1 LVIVSAGF
9 NTYSPFAL
17 NMRKVF
23 IRWNINSLRD
33 SDEISQ
39 ILSLVH
45 SIEILGHL
53 SVTNK
58 GITQLSEIKL
68 RENTS
73 LKDISKLK
81 YFEVIDKYEEDEDG
95 ILVSL
100 LCTHPLAI
108 MGIEMANI
116 HLQTPYKL
124 CSETGMEL
132 RISGISDSVRK
143 FVSVVRE
150 LTPPDKIS
158 VQSIKGDIGNGWTDD
173 LTSRQKEIISYAA
186 YRGYYAKESKTTLK
200 DLADELGMARSTL
213 GEHIQRA
220 ESMILCKAI
229 EDLKT
234 QNDNLNPNTQRTM
247 MDGN

>member
-1 LVIVSAGF
+1 M
-9 NTYSPFAL
+9 
-17 NMRKVF
+17 NMRKVS
-23 IRWNINSLRD
+23 IRWNINSLHG

-68 RENTS
+68 REHAS
-73 LKDISKLK
+73 LEDISKLQ

-124 CSETGMEL
+124 CSEMGMEL

-143 FVSVVRE
+143 LVSVVRE
-150 LTPPDKIS
+150 LMPPDKIS
-158 VQSIKGDIGNGWTDD
+158 VQSIKGDIGNGWTDE
-173 LTSRQKEIISYAA
+173 LTDRQKEIISYAA
-186 YRGYYAKESKTTLK
+186 YRGYYGTESKTTLK

-220 ESMILCKAI
+220 ESMILRKAI
-229 EDLKT
+229 EDLNT

-247 MDGN
+247 MDGK

>member
-1 LVIVSAGF
+1 M
-9 NTYSPFAL
+9 
-17 NMRKVF
+17 NMRKVA
-23 IRWNINSLRD
+23 IRWNINSLRG

-39 ILSLVH
+39 ILSLAH

-53 SVTNK
+53 SVTKK
-58 GITQLSEIKL
+58 GITQLAEIKL
-68 RENTS
+68 LEHSS
-73 LKDISKLK
+73 LEDISKLS

-124 CSETGMEL
+124 CSEMGMEL

-143 FVSVVRE
+143 FVSLVRE
-150 LTPPDKIS
+150 LIPPDKIS
-158 VQSIKGDIGNGWTDD
+158 VQSIKGDIGNGWTDE

-186 YRGYYAKESKTTLK
+186 YRGYYGTESKTTLK
-200 DLADELGMARSTL
+200 DLADELGVARSTL

-220 ESMILCKAI
+220 ESMILRKAI
-229 EDLKT
+229 EELKT
-234 QNDNLNPNTQRTM
+234 QKDNLNPNTQRTM
-247 MDGN
+247 VDGI

>member
-1 LVIVSAGF
+1 M
-9 NTYSPFAL
+9 
-17 NMRKVF
+17 NMRKVS
-23 IRWNINSLRD
+23 IRWNINSLHG

-53 SVTNK
+53 SVTNR

-68 RENTS
+68 RQNTS
-73 LKDISKLK
+73 LEDISKLK
-81 YFEVIDKYEEDEDG
+81 YFQVIDKYEEDEDG

-124 CSETGMEL
+124 CSEMGMEL

-150 LTPPDKIS
+150 SMPPDKIS
-158 VQSIKGDIGNGWTDD
+158 VQSIKGDIGNGWTDE

-186 YRGYYAKESKTTLK
+186 YRGYYDTESKTTLK
-200 DLADELGMARSTL
+200 YLADELGMARSTL

-220 ESMILCKAI
+220 ESMILRKAI

-247 MDGN
+247 TDGN

>member
-1 LVIVSAGF
+1 
-9 NTYSPFAL
+9 
-17 NMRKVF
+17 MRKVS
-23 IRWNINSLRD
+23 IRWNINSLHG
-33 SDEISQ
+33 SDEISK
-39 ILSLVH
+39 IISLVH

-53 SVTNK
+53 SVTNR
-58 GITQLSEIKL
+58 GITQLCEIKL
-68 RENTS
+68 RQNAS
-73 LKDISKLK
+73 LEDISKLK

-124 CSETGMEL
+124 CSEMGMEL

-150 LTPPDKIS
+150 LMPPDKIS
-158 VQSIKGDIGNGWTDD
+158 VQSLKGDIGNGWTDE

-186 YRGYYAKESKTTLK
+186 YRGYYGTDSKTTLK

-220 ESMILCKAI
+220 ELMILRKAI
-229 EDLKT
+229 EDLNI
-234 QNDNLNPNTQRTM
+234 QNDNLKPNTQRTM
-247 MDGN
+247 IDGN

>member
-1 LVIVSAGF
+1 
-9 NTYSPFAL
+9 
-17 NMRKVF
+17 MRKVS
-23 IRWNINSLRD
+23 IRWNINSLHG

-68 RENTS
+68 REHAS
-73 LKDISKLK
+73 LEDISKLQ

-124 CSETGMEL
+124 CSEMGMEL

-143 FVSVVRE
+143 LVSVVRE
-150 LTPPDKIS
+150 LMPPDKIS
-158 VQSIKGDIGNGWTDD
+158 VQSIKGDIGNGWTDE
-173 LTSRQKEIISYAA
+173 LTDRQKEIISYAA
-186 YRGYYAKESKTTLK
+186 YRGYYGTESKTTLK

-220 ESMILCKAI
+220 ESMILRKAI
-229 EDLKT
+229 EDLNT

-247 MDGN
+247 MDGK

>member
-1 LVIVSAGF
+1 
-9 NTYSPFAL
+9 
-17 NMRKVF
+17 MRKVS
-23 IRWNINSLRD
+23 IRWNINSLHG
-33 SDEISQ
+33 SDEISK
-39 ILSLVH
+39 IISLVH

-53 SVTNK
+53 SVTNR
-58 GITQLSEIKL
+58 GITQLCEIKL
-68 RENTS
+68 RQNAS
-73 LKDISKLK
+73 LEDISKLK

-124 CSETGMEL
+124 CSEMGMEL

-150 LTPPDKIS
+150 LMPPDKIS
-158 VQSIKGDIGNGWTDD
+158 VQSLKGDIGNGWTDE

-186 YRGYYAKESKTTLK
+186 YRGYYGTDSKTTLK

-220 ESMILCKAI
+220 ELMILRKAI
-229 EDLKT
+229 EDLNI
-234 QNDNLNPNTQRTM
+234 QNDNLKPNTQRTM
-247 MDGN
+247 MDGK

>member
-1 LVIVSAGF
+1 M
-9 NTYSPFAL
+9 
-17 NMRKVF
+17 NMRKVS
-23 IRWNINSLRD
+23 IRWNINSLYG

-68 RENTS
+68 RQNVS
-73 LKDISKLK
+73 LEDISKLK
-81 YFEVIDKYEEDEDG
+81 YFQVIDKYEEDEDG

-124 CSETGMEL
+124 CSEMGMEL

-150 LTPPDKIS
+150 SMPPDKIS
-158 VQSIKGDIGNGWTDD
+158 VQSIKGDIGNGWTDE

-186 YRGYYAKESKTTLK
+186 YRGYYDTESKTTLK
-200 DLADELGMARSTL
+200 YLADELGMARSTL

-220 ESMILCKAI
+220 ESMILRKAI